1 MYQYIS
7 YLRVNNKYLSVTAG
21 ICDIDR
27 FLFQAVCRDECTEK
41 NESNIWYVAFSL
53 TMCHGRNQEV

>member
-21 ICDIDR
+21 ICDSDR
-27 FLFQAVCRDECTEK
+27 FLFQYIRKRNRELCRETNVLK
-41 NESNIWYVAFSL
+41 KMSQIFG
-53 TMCHGRNQEV
+53 M